1 MLLAVQARLQAEGT
15 HQIRSHHKCEGAYI
29 CVVQEVEKEM

>member
-1 MLLAVQARLQAEGT
+1 MLLAVKARLQAEGT
-15 HQIRSHHKCEGAYI
+15 HQIRSHDKCERAHI